1 MAKAEKNIMVP
12 DVAPLPGQMPLASV
26 PDVAPVLAALSKEEK
41 KKLGDDLLS
50 ALALKD
56 SAEAA
61 LQDARAKV
69 GAVGAAIVKAF
80 GHKGPFTIPTPTGPR
95 QFTASKAKAEEGG
108 FTMREVSGSKET
120 LG

>member
-1 MAKAEKNIMVP
+1 MAKAEKNITVP
-12 DVAPLPGQMPLASV
+12 DVAPLPGQLPIAAV
-26 PDVAPVLAALSKEEK
+26 PDVPPALTKEEK
-41 KKLGDDLLS
+41 KKLGDDLLAALVEKDKAES
-50 ALALKD
+50 ALQA
-56 SAEAA
+56 
-61 LQDARAKV
+61 ARAKV